1 MRRPARRATDGLPCG
16 AWGRLRLWGVPALL
30 LCTAAAWAQ
39 SPSPGG
45 AAAGG
50 VARSLSAA
58 SARVLPASV
67 AALGEELLGRV
78 GALVA
83 RQPAGWDDGEATA
96 AFRTQ
101 IAAAVDS
108 HPDSKASQA
117 QAEAGTLSVGE
128 ARAALFPQVS
138 GVSSGGYR
146 RIDRDTVLGTPA
158 REQPWLTLGVSVSQ
172 LLHDFGATA
181 ALVSGSVARERAAA
195 LRLASTR
202 ADLAY
207 RAIAVS
213 VELARAQEHLN
224 LARENVSAR
233 ASILK
238 LVRERF
244 ETGGGSQAD
253 VIRAEARWL
262 DAGATL
268 TSVEMALQAA
278 QSAWTE
284 VFGREAETL
293 DWPPELPLA
302 ELAEPLARVAQRFGS
317 VQELSAQAEAA
328 RADARAAASRLWPS
342 LSLELT
348 GSRRDLV
355 GSGSPGT
362 DASAQFVVRYNFFTG
377 GAEVAR
383 RDRAQAQARQVDA
396 QREALLRQIERALA
410 QALSAA
416 GRSDPLVQA
425 RRDAARRSMDSL
437 RVVREQFAFNRG
449 SLLDLLRVQEELHTA
464 ARDLVDAA
472 ADRELARLRLLHL
485 GDALGP
491 LFAPREAPRPAG
503 VTK

>member
-1 MRRPARRATDGLPCG
+1 MRPPARRAMEGLPTSACAAAR
-16 AWGRLRLWGVPALL
+16 AWGAPALL
-30 LCTAAAWAQ
+30 FCAAAACAQ
-39 SPSPGG
+39 PSVPGG
-45 AAAGG
+45 GASGGAGRILPAAA
-50 VARSLSAA
+50 
-58 SARVLPASV
+58 ARVLPASV

-78 GALVA
+78 GALVS
-83 RQPAGWDDGEATA
+83 RQPAGWNDGEATA
-96 AFRTQ
+96 AFRAR
-101 IAAAVDS
+101 IAAAIDG
-108 HPDSKASQA
+108 HPDAKVSRA
-117 QAEAGTLSVGE
+117 QADAGALSVGE
-128 ARAALFPQVS
+128 ARAALFPQIS

-181 ALVSGSVARERAAA
+181 ALVSGSEARERAAA
-195 LRLASTR
+195 LRLAATR
-202 ADLAY
+202 ADLTY
-207 RAIAVS
+207 RAISVS
-213 VELARAQEHLN
+213 VELARAQEHLA

-262 DAGATL
+262 DAGAML
-268 TSVEMALQAA
+268 TSVEIALQAA

-284 VFGREAETL
+284 VFGREAETV

-317 VQELSAQAEAA
+317 VQELAAQAEAA

-342 LSLELT
+342 LSLELA

-377 GAEVAR
+377 GAEAAR

-491 LFAPREAPRPAG
+491 LFTPRDAPPVAG
-503 VTK
+503 GAK